1 MFTAPRY
8 GHDTIADVFPSVL
21 AALQVPGETDRLGLA
36 PALSGVDRVAVLLV
50 DGLGAHQLADHRGL
64 APTLS
69 GAGKARTIETG
80 FPSTTAV
87 SLGALG
93 TGLPPGEHGLTGYL
107 LRLPGYDRPF
117 APLSWRLHGPG
128 ETVDLRT
135 EFAPEQAQPA
145 PTVFERA
152 AAAGLAV
159 TRVAPGYQATSGLT
173 RAVLRGGEFT
183 PAFSA
188 GDLAAGTVTALHAG
202 GPGIVYAYHGDLD
215 LTGHARGPSS
225 AAWRAELAHVD
236 LLVAQIVAGLPAGG
250 ALIVTADHGM
260 VEVADPV
267 DLDAEEVFG
276 EEVAMIG
283 GEPRA
288 RHVYT
293 EPGAAE
299 RVARRWADRLGEG
312 YLVCTGAEAIT
323 AGWFGPEV
331 TASVRGRI
339 GDVLALPTGDGAL
352 LRRSTEPV
360 QSRLIGHHGSLTEV
374 ERRIPLLIFRP

>member
-8 GHDTIADVFPSVL
+8 GHGTIADVFPSVL
-21 AALQVPGETDRLGLA
+21 AALDVPGETDRLGLTG
-36 PALSGVDRVAVLLV
+36 ALEGIDRVAVLLV
-50 DGLGAHQLADHRGL
+50 DGLGAHQLDAHREL

-69 GAGKARTIETG
+69 GADRARTIETG

-87 SLGALG
+87 SLGSLG
-93 TGLPPGEHGLTGYL
+93 TGLAPGGHGITGYL
-107 LRLPGYDRPF
+107 MRLPGYDRPF
-117 APLSWRLHGPG
+117 APLSWRLHGAG
-128 ETVDLRT
+128 EKTDLRT
-135 EFAPEQAQPA
+135 EFTPEGAQPA
-145 PTVFERA
+145 ATVFERA

-188 GDLAAGTVTALHAG
+188 GDLAAGTVLALQTG

-215 LTGHARGPSS
+215 LTGHARGPDS

-236 LLVAQIVAGLPAGG
+236 LLVAQIVAGLPAGA
-250 ALIVTADHGM
+250 ALVVTADHGM
-260 VEVADPV
+260 VEVRDPI

-276 EEVAMIG
+276 QEVAMIG

-293 EPGAAE
+293 LPGAAE
-299 RVARRWADRLGEG
+299 RVARRWADRLGPD
-312 YLVCTGAEAIT
+312 YLVCTGAEAIET
-323 AGWFGPEV
+323 GWFGEV
-331 TASVRGRI
+331 AETVRGRI

-352 LRRSTEPV
+352 LRRATEPV

-374 ERRIPLLIFRP
+374 ERRIPLLVFRS